1 MFYLLDGQVLKPQKK
16 EELMEGEEEEG
27 EGEEEEGEGEGEEGE
42 GEGEEGQGEG
52 EGEREEEGEG
62 EGDGECDEGSEEDMD
77 DQIDPHFR
85 GEVMKALGSVAAQS
99 EDEVTQL
106 SPIKQCSIFLIVTV
120 SIPE

>member
-1 MFYLLDGQVLKPQKK
+1 MSRNVYLLDGQVLKPQKK

-27 EGEEEEGEGEGEEGE
+27 EGEEEDGEGEGEEGE
-42 GEGEEGQGEG
+42 GEG

-62 EGDGECDEGSEEDMD
+62 EGDGESDEGSEEDMD

-106 SPIKQCSIFLIVTV
+106 SPNKQWFHFLDCYGLHSRVTCR
-120 SIPE
+120 